1 MWYRYDEYGWYAGDM
16 IGTDTSR
23 STQLEPQSLAIHNNV
38 GQPRANFSNGAW
50 VMIPFEFPY
59 FEPEDLTPLKT
70 AKKAKLYNDMK
81 IAEAMPILFD
91 GHYFPTDYDIRSD
104 IVAVIAIGILP
115 DGFFWFDVEK
125 NPISI
130 NDINYMKSLAAAI
143 ANRKMYYYV
152 LLSQKNAQVDS
163 AISAEEI
170 EAVEW
175 Q

>member
-1 MWYRYDEYGWYAGDM
+1 MWYRYDDFGWYDGDI

-23 STQLEPQSLAIHNNV
+23 ATQQEPPSLAIHNNE
-38 GQPRANFSNGAW
+38 GEQRANFSGGFW
-50 VMIPFEFPY
+50 SMIPYSAPVY
-59 FEPEDLTPLKT
+59 NIGDLTPVRD
-70 AKKAKLYNDMK
+70 AKKLSLYNDMK
-81 IAEAMPILFD
+81 IAEEMPILFD

-104 IVAVIAIGILP
+104 IVAVVAIGILP

-152 LLSQKNAQVDS
+152 LLSQ
-163 AISAEEI
+163 II
-170 EAVEW
+170 HFPT
-175 Q
+175 